1 MDEDA
6 VWKTAGPDR
15 AVKSSANTMCRQV
28 TASAV
33 TDIGLG
39 TAWYI
44 AHGIGHNMGLDHDD
58 DRADG
63 ADCPNYK
70 YIMSSEKN
78 TAPTSYMWSPCSR
91 TRIQTFLN
99 SGNLSWCLN
108 DPPVLT
114 HAPTLPPRNRG
125 KLPGEIINGD
135 QQCREAFSEDFK
147 HVSREKLRVRI
158 MIMSVNDGSY
168 KTAEHCGV
176 TMVREL
182 FSLLIQESL
191 MAQIVE
197 SISFILTFCP
207 TSCSDPLYVALS
219 LTDGFPSLLSCQDPC
234 GLYCGSGRRW
244 RKAGNVD
251 DGTRCSRY
259 GLDVCIQG
267 RCQSVGCDHEL
278 GSGARFDRCRVCD
291 GNGTSCVHVT
301 GNFTEQ
307 WNKLGPRNARVI
319 VELPVGTLNAK
330 FKEMERTPDAI
341 GIQNSAGQYLSK
353 GNSRTPRKGKIFHA
367 AGARISLS
375 QPTTSSADELAIE
388 GPTTASLR
396 VVLIRNGRRGTKGV
410 RYHYCRPL
418 FAYETTGESSTTF
431 EWKTSDWSP
440 CSVSCSTG
448 LQTRDIWCVRSDDK
462 TPASFTACGTQKM
475 PVKKRDCNAQAC
487 IEK

>member
-1 MDEDA
+1 MA
-6 VWKTAGPDR
+6 ISKRP
-15 AVKSSANTMCRQV
+15 
-28 TASAV
+28 
-33 TDIGLG
+33 
-39 TAWYI
+39 
-44 AHGIGHNMGLDHDD
+44 
-58 DRADG
+58 
-63 ADCPNYK
+63 
-70 YIMSSEKN
+70 
-78 TAPTSYMWSPCSR
+78 
-91 TRIQTFLN
+91 
-99 SGNLSWCLN
+99 NLSWCLN

-147 HVSREKLRVRI
+147 HVSREKLRQDCGTLWCDNGKGTVLSADSR
-158 MIMSVNDGSY
+158 VADG
-168 KTAEHCGV
+168 TDCGV
-176 TMVREL
+176 NKWCMIGFCVLRDEAKKLGKWSPCSRSCGGGVQFKEKTCSSVSTDGNAQHSCKGTVREWRIC
-182 FSLLIQESL
+182 SRQP
-191 MAQIVE
+191 
-197 SISFILTFCP
+197 CP
-207 TSCSDPLYVALS
+207 RRSHTSYRDLQCRQRNAGHKGIIFQS
-219 LTDGFPSLLSCQDPC
+219 DPC